1 MSNSGVKMTRATFED
16 VYKTAATLS
25 SQGTVSVEAFRN
37 VLDEGNAIHLKQQG
51 IVYWITTSSC

>member
-51 IVYWITTSSC
+51 IVY